1 MEVLSVGVTGQKL
14 SNSTGVTVP
23 TTPLDGPSS
32 ERSRGEHEDEILMPN
47 GAACGSQYRV
57 LMRDRARVEL
67 EVLSVGCS
75 PHSCAAL
82 HQHPAAKRPG
92 EAAGPILGNE
102 GTDLS
107 DVDRRSG
114 HNGSPPSLRFGTT
127 CAQGTGLPS
136 S

>member
-1 MEVLSVGVTGQKL
+1 MDSQGFTE
-14 SNSTGVTVP
+14 
-23 TTPLDGPSS
+23 D
-32 ERSRGEHEDEILMPN
+32 SRGFNMGLRYVNPSHNPIRL
-47 GAACGSQYRV
+47 GG
-57 LMRDRARVEL
+57 
-67 EVLSVGCS
+67 SVGCS

-114 HNGSPPSLRFGTT
+114 DNGSPPSLRFGTT